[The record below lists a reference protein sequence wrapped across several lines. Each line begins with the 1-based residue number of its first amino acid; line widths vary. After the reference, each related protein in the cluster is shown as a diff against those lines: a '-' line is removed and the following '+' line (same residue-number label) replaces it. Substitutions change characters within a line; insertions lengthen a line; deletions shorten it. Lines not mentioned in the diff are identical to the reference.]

1 MSDRTIVRALRAI
14 VATGTALAVAGSV
27 ALIVSGHV
35 GFWWDWGGS
44 FAAPL
49 AFFFAVFVWRVIANQ
64 PRNAVVWAMAST
76 SFFFGLYA
84 VGGAVA
90 AALVSGDPGILFDPS
105 ITPADLP
112 PEVAWV
118 LVFSA
123 MAWVPGL
130 FSLTTLGLLLFPD
143 GRLPSPRWRWL
154 AMFAIVTLLVGTVLG
169 ASGYRPEST
178 YQIGADIADDVLA
191 SVLISIL
198 MLISLLSLLGL
209 ISRFRR
215 SRGLIRQQFKWVV
228 WGASVFVFAVALAFP
243 LEGTSFEGLS
253 SALFYVAAGFLMTS
267 YAIAIGKYRLYDV
280 DVVIS
285 RTVVLG
291 VLAGFITLTYALV
304 VVGLGQLVGEGSDG
318 LLLPIAA
325 TAVIAVA
332 FEPVRNI
339 AQAWANRLVYG
350 KRATPYEVLS
360 DLTRRLGRA
369 EEGEGILIR
378 LAVLLRDGTGAERAT
393 VWLGVPGAM
402 EPASTSPAD
411 ADVELMPDLDDPSTF
426 TVFHDGE
433 VIGALEVVKP
443 RGTVLSTA
451 EKSLVADLA
460 GSAGAVLGY
469 QLLNDSL
476 EQRARELEESRARL
490 MGVQDQERRRLERDL
505 HEGAEQFIVALKVK
519 IGVAS
524 QLAGKHEAPDLAE
537 LLHGLTE
544 EAQAALDD
552 VQSLAKGIYPPI
564 LESDGLGAA
573 ISALAS
579 SSPVEVWFER
589 DGLGRYPM
597 EIEAAVYFDVSE
609 AVTNAVKHAEPPI
622 RIVLSHH
629 DGTLTFSVVDA
640 GPGFEIDKS
649 EMGSGLENMAD
660 RLDAIGG
667 ALRVKSA
674 RGESTEVSGTIPV
687 ESLAL
692 I

>member
-1 MSDRTIVRALRAI
+1 MGVGAI
-14 VATGTALAVAGSV
+14 VAWKVRSNPIGWLLLVFGSMGTLVGFVVLLVADSGNQSLLAWVDATHSAVTTATILLFPIVLLRFPDGAITTSGQRGVEWLCLATAIVGGTA
-27 ALIVSGHV
+27 ALLNG
-35 GFWWDWGGS
+35 GWGGQQS
-44 FAAPL
+44 QALAISPLYEATRPVGDVLSRAFFLLFAASFVL
-49 AFFFAVFVWRVIANQ
+49 AGVSLILRYRTSDGERRQQFKFLAYSAGFTIA
-64 PRNAVVWAMAST
+64 S
-76 SFFFGLYA
+76 
-84 VGGAVA
+84 
-90 AALVSGDPGILFDPS
+90 
-105 ITPADLP
+105 
-112 PEVAWV
+112 
-118 LVFSA
+118 
-123 MAWVPGL
+123 
-130 FSLTTLGLLLFPD
+130 LGLLLVMSNFA
-143 GRLPSPRWRWL
+143 L
-154 AMFAIVTLLVGTVLG
+154 AA
-169 ASGYRPEST
+169 
-178 YQIGADIADDVLA
+178 ADELWQE
-191 SVLISIL
+191 L
-198 MLISLLSLLGL
+198 LLSLG
-209 ISRFRR
+209 F
-215 SRGLIRQQFKWVV
+215 
-228 WGASVFVFAVALAFP
+228 ASIP
-243 LEGTSFEGLS
+243 L
-253 SALFYVAAGFLMTS
+253 
-267 YAIAIGKYRLYDV
+267 AIGLAVLRYRLYDI
-280 DVVIS
+280 DIVIS

-304 VVGLGQLVGEGSDG
+304 VVGLGQLVGEASDG

-369 EEGEGILIR
+369 EEGEGILNR
-378 LAVLLRDGTGAERAT
+378 LATLLCDGTGAERAT

-402 EPASTSPAD
+402 EPAATSPAD
-411 ADVELMPDLDDPSTF
+411 ADVELMPDLDAPSTF
-426 TVFHDGE
+426 TVFHEGE

-451 EKSLVADLA
+451 ERSLVTDLA

-469 QLLNDSL
+469 QRLNNSL
-476 EQRARELEESRARL
+476 AERARELEESRARL

-519 IGVAS
+519 IGVVS
-524 QLAGKHEAPDLAE
+524 QLAGKHEAPDLE
-537 LLHGLTE
+537 VLLHGLTG

-579 SSPVEVWFER
+579 SSPVEVRFER

-622 RIVLSHH
+622 RVVLSHH
-629 DGTLTFSVVDA
+629 DGMLTFSVVDA
-640 GPGFEIDKS
+640 GPGFEIDESK
-649 EMGSGLENMAD
+649 MGSGLENMAD

-667 ALRVKSA
+667 ILTVNSA